1 MQVQT
6 PLFKGIDQSELSSL
20 LMALRARVVSVPKNH
35 MIYQEGQFVHEL
47 GILIKGSIVTTRTDY
62 SGHKNILGNLCQ
74 GQIFAATYALL
85 HAHVMVNL
93 IANEDCEIVFLNL
106 NMLSDI
112 ENQSASWYPKLI
124 TNLMR
129 ILGQENLELS
139 KQGYHTISKHIRGRV
154 WSYLTTEAREH
165 ASNEFDIPFNRQQMA
180 DYLNLDRSALSNEL
194 GKMRDEHL
202 IEFRKNH
209 FKILDGP
216 ITPD

>member
-1 MQVQT
+1 
-6 PLFKGIDQSELSSL
+6 
-20 LMALRARVVSVPKNH
+20 
-35 MIYQEGQFVHEL
+35 
-47 GILIKGSIVTTRTDY
+47 
-62 SGHKNILGNLCQ
+62 
-74 GQIFAATYALL
+74 
-85 HAHVMVNL
+85 
-93 IANEDCEIVFLNL
+93 
-106 NMLSDI
+106 
-112 ENQSASWYPKLI
+112 
-124 TNLMR
+124 MR

-154 WSYLTTEAREH
+154 WSYLTTEAREY